1 MGKGYLEVVE
11 QVGHL
16 DIGSAAVAL
25 TDILVM
31 CLVFCTAQ
39 VMTNK
44 IENHQLP
51 TFCEQREQL
60 EKRLNSLQRKGHQG
74 RCYVDFLFLI

>member
-1 MGKGYLEVVE
+1 MVE

-39 VMTNK
+39 VKMNK
-44 IENHQLP
+44 IENHQPL
-51 TFCEQREQL
+51 TFCERREQL
-60 EKRLNSLQRKGHQG
+60 EKRLNSLQRKGRQVFCCVH
-74 RCYVDFLFLI
+74 FLFLI